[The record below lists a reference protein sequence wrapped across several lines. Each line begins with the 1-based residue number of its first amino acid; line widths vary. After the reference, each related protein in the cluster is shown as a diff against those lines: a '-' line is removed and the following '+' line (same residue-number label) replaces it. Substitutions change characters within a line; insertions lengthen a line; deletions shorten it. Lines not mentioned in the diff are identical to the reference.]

1 MHSFFSFSL
10 LFLNVRALLLNRK
23 KVCPA
28 NDDDD
33 DDDAAASE
41 IGELFSTTK
50 AQNLSLSLSSTKHP
64 TARAREEDL
73 LLPRRE
79 RRPLSDLSL
88 FFERARREHTFY
100 STLAHA
106 V

>member
-50 AQNLSLSLSSTKHP
+50 AQNLSLSLEHKTP
-64 TARAREEDL
+64 NRARAR
-73 LLPRRE
+73 RSSSSSATRTKTS
-79 RRPLSDLSL
+79 LSDLSL